1 MTGHQPKLPR
11 DGGLERAHRLPAYIE
26 VGQLSRAAI
35 AGLVLSLAAGCA
47 IGSPSTFTLNSAA
60 VDGSYACPLGAAN
73 APYNLRAT
81 IDVRNGTS
89 STVTIKSVSA
99 VMTLA
104 AVKGGWLEPVGDKYR
119 AGEVTFSP
127 TTVGAGSSA
136 SLKVTIASA
145 CTNGKI
151 PSATAVYG
159 DYSVALTVATSAGTQ
174 TISTRNRHRILAA
187 SGTRT

>member
-1 MTGHQPKLPR
+1 MIL
-11 DGGLERAHRLPAYIE
+11 
-26 VGQLSRAAI
+26 
-35 AGLVLSLAAGCA
+35 LVACGCA
-47 IGSPSTFTLNSAA
+47 VGAPSTFTLNSAS

-73 APYNLRAT
+73 TPYNLQAT

-104 AVKGGWLEPVGDKYR
+104 AVKGGWLERLGDKYQ
-119 AGEVTFSP
+119 AGAVTFSP
-127 TTVGAGSSA
+127 TTVEAGSST
-136 SLKVTIASA
+136 SLRVTIPSA
-145 CTNGKI
+145 CTNGKA
-151 PSATAVYG
+151 PAATAVYG

-174 TISTRNRHRILAA
+174 TISTRNRHRIVAA